1 VVRLSVS
8 IIIGLVHSMVIERLE
23 PIVGSDELMN
33 SSHGFLRSESHF
45 SPMENI
51 PISLV
56 GQNLFL
62 SPLRI
67 LRLSY
72 LSHSK

>member
-1 VVRLSVS
+1 M
-8 IIIGLVHSMVIERLE
+8 IMGLVHSIVIERLE
-23 PIVGSDELMN
+23 PIVGSDELIN
-33 SSHGFLRSESHF
+33 SSQGFLRSESHLF
-45 SPMENI
+45 PIEKI

-56 GQNLFL
+56 GPNLFL

>member
-1 VVRLSVS
+1 M
-8 IIIGLVHSMVIERLE
+8 IMGLVHSIVIDRLE
-23 PIVGSDELMN
+23 PMVGSDELIN
-33 SSHGFLRSESHF
+33 SSPGFLRSESHF
-45 SPMENI
+45 SPMEKI

-56 GQNLFL
+56 GPNLFL